1 MEPMSVDATGGQ
13 LLFLAEDGLATEM
26 SNHWIS
32 RHRSLAQDSMFVTEP
47 TLGVDLLR
55 RPRCP

>member
-1 MEPMSVDATGGQ
+1 MEPMEVDATGRE
-13 LLFLAEDGLATEM
+13 LLLLAEDGPATEM
-26 SNHWIS
+26 SDHWMS

-55 RPRCP
+55 